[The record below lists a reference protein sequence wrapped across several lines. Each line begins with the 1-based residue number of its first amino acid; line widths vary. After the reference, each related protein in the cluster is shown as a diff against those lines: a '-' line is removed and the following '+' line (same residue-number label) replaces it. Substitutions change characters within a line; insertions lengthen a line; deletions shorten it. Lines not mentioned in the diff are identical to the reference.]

1 METNI
6 KKEVVKMFERIK
18 AYKNLKKANKF
29 LQGVKFVAEISNDE
43 EMLSTANKTLA
54 MNESLKSK
62 IIFNR
67 KMAKNYNLEMIKHG
81 F

>member
-6 KKEVVKMFERIK
+6 KKEVVFMFERIK

-29 LQGVKFVAEISNDE
+29 LRGVKIAAETSNDK
-43 EMLSTANKTLA
+43 EMLATANEALS

>member
-1 METNI
+1 
-6 KKEVVKMFERIK
+6 MFERIK
-18 AYKNLKKANKF
+18 AYRNLKRSNKF
-29 LQGVKFVAEISNDE
+29 LQGVKIAAEITNDE

-67 KMAKNYNLEMIKHG
+67 KMARNYNLEMIKHG

>member
-1 METNI
+1 MI
-6 KKEVVKMFERIK
+6 GGSIMFERIK

-29 LQGVKFVAEISNDE
+29 LRGVKIMAEISNDE
-43 EMLSTANKTLA
+43 EMLSTVNEVLSKH
-54 MNESLKSK
+54 ESLKSK

-67 KMAKNYNLEMIKHG
+67 KIAKNYNLEMIKHG

>member
-1 METNI
+1 
-6 KKEVVKMFERIK
+6 MFERIK

-29 LQGVKFVAEISNDE
+29 LRGAKIMAEISNDK
-43 EMLSTANKTLA
+43 EMLSNVNKALS

-67 KMAKNYNLEMIKHG
+67 KIAKNYNLEMIKHG

>member
-1 METNI
+1 
-6 KKEVVKMFERIK
+6 MFERIK

-29 LQGVKFVAEISNDE
+29 LRGVKIMAEISNDK
-43 EMLSTANKTLA
+43 EMLATANEALS

-62 IIFNR
+62 IIFNP
-67 KMAKNYNLEMIKHG
+67 KMARNYNLEMIKHG